1 MEYLIPPFTNPVL
14 IIATLMGI
22 MLVVPILFDRLQ
34 IPSIIGLIL
43 SGIFIGPNTLGI
55 LERDATIVLLGTIGL
70 LYIMFIAGL
79 EIDLNEFNKSRGRSL
94 TFGALTF
101 LLPQIIGTLIGVY
114 FLNYSWPTSILL
126 ASLFASHT
134 LLAYPVVSRMGLAKN
149 NAVIVAVGGTI
160 ITDTAALLV
169 LAVIAGS
176 AQGEINA
183 LFWATLG
190 ISLTVYT
197 FLMLW
202 GIPRLGRW
210 FFRTSNGGG
219 VSEFLFVLVV
229 VFVAAFFAEVA
240 GVEHI
245 IGAFL
250 AGLTLNRLIPEHS
263 PLMNRLEFVGNA
275 LFIPFFLISVG
286 MLVDPQALFTGWEAW
301 IVALAMVITVSVT
314 KYLAA
319 FGTQKFFGYSVDER
333 NLIFGLSVPQA
344 AATLAA
350 VLVGYQIGLFNDD
363 VLNGSI
369 VMILVTCFIG
379 SLVAERSARNILV
392 AQEEDLPE
400 QMERPQRVMV
410 PMANPANI
418 DRLLEVAIL
427 IREPGAL
434 EPVQALFVLTDIG
447 KSEQI
452 MLQNEKKMAPALR
465 EAQAANV
472 PLQIINRLDV
482 SPGRGIIRAAAEVRA
497 TDLVIGWN
505 GKISRQER
513 IFGSVLDR
521 IVGNSRQ
528 QLMVCKLAHPL
539 STFEKI
545 GLLLPP
551 NVEHEPG
558 FPDLMHTIKRMAQQI
573 GVTIWALHAEAG
585 AKSVRRMLEQIAPDV
600 EMRFQTYSELAD
612 VSKFWN
618 NIIDDD
624 LIILMGARR
633 NTVSWQPALDKLP
646 GDMARRLP
654 ERSFMIVYPGV
665 ESDVELSRYNLMPM

>member
-1 MEYLIPPFTNPVL
+1 MDYLIPPFTNPVL
-14 IIATLMGI
+14 IIATLLGI
-22 MLVVPILFDRLQ
+22 MLVVPILFDRLR
-34 IPSIIGLIL
+34 IPAIIGLIL
-43 SGIFIGPNTLGI
+43 TGIIVGPNSLGL
-55 LERDATIVLLGTIGL
+55 LERDDTIVLLGTIGL

-79 EIDLNEFNKSRGRSL
+79 EIDLNEFNKSRNRSL
-94 TFGALTF
+94 IFGALTF
-101 LLPQIIGTLIGVY
+101 MLPQGIGTLIGVY
-114 FLNYSWPTSILL
+114 LLNYSWPTSILL

-176 AQGEINA
+176 AQGELNT
-183 LFWATLG
+183 LFWVVLG
-190 ISLTVYT
+190 GSLAVYT
-197 FLMLW
+197 FLMMW
-202 GIPRLGRW
+202 GIPKLGRW
-210 FFRTSNGGG
+210 FFRSSNGG
-219 VSEFLFVLVV
+219 VSEFLFVLTV

-286 MLVDPQALFTGWEAW
+286 MLVDPRALFNGWEAW
-301 IVALAMVITVSVT
+301 IVALAMVLTVSIT

-319 FGTQKFFGYSVDER
+319 LGTQRLFGYSADER

-350 VLVGYQIGLFNDD
+350 VLVGFQIGLFNDD

-369 VMILVTCFIG
+369 IMILVTCFIG
-379 SLVAERSARNILV
+379 SYAAERSARNILI
-392 AQEEDLPE
+392 AQEEELPE
-400 QMERPQRVMV
+400 QAESAQRILV
-410 PMANPANI
+410 PMANPASF
-418 DRLLEVAIL
+418 DRLLDVAL
-427 IREPGAL
+427 MVREA
-434 EPVQALFVLTDIG
+434 ESEQSVRALFVFTDTG
-447 KSEQI
+447 KSERQI
-452 MLQNEKKMAPALR
+452 LQNEKAMAPALK

-472 PLQIINRLDV
+472 PVEIINRLDV
-482 SPGRGIIRAAAEVRA
+482 SPGRGIIRAATEIRA

-521 IVGNSRQ
+521 IVESSRQ
-528 QLMVCKLAHPL
+528 QIMVCKLEHPL
-539 STFEKI
+539 STFRQI

-551 NVEHEPG
+551 NVEHEAG
-558 FPDLMHTIKRMAQQI
+558 FSSLMHTVKRMAQQI
-573 GVTIWALHAEAG
+573 GVTIWVLSDQKG
-585 AKSVRRMLEQIAPDV
+585 AQTVRRMIEQIPPTV
-600 EMRFQTYSELAD
+600 EMRFQTYSELGE
-612 VSKFWN
+612 VSNFWK
-618 NIIDDD
+618 NIIEDD
-624 LIILMGARR
+624 LIVLMGARR
-633 NTVSWQPALDKLP
+633 NTVSWQPNLDKLP
-646 GDMARRLP
+646 GEMAQRLP
-654 ERSFMIVYPGV
+654 ERSFMIIYPSV
-665 ESDVELSRYNLMPM
+665 DAAIEPSTHNLMPM